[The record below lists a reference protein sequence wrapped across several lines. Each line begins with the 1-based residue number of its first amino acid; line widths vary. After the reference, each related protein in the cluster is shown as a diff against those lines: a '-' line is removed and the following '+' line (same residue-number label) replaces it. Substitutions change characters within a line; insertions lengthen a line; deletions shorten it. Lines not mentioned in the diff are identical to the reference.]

1 MREALTFDLCCNIL
15 CSPMESIE
23 PTEEALRGRSRRE
36 RGRRGYTP
44 AGGRSAQGG
53 RVHPVGLSVKSMG
66 VVTKGILRRY
76 MFWGSTLVT
85 RSWRVTIHDSTYCLV
100 I

>member
-1 MREALTFDLCCNIL
+1 MREALTFVLWCNVL
-15 CSPMESIE
+15 CSPMESVE
-23 PTEEALRGRSRRE
+23 PTEEALRGRSRIE
-36 RGRRGYTP
+36 RGRRRYAP

-53 RVHPVGLSVKSMG
+53 RVHPVGLSVKRVG

-76 MFWGSTLVT
+76 IFRWSTLVT
-85 RSWRVTIHDSTYCLV
+85 RSRRVTIHDSTYCLV